1 MSFDMN
7 KSLGFILNRTAL
19 ASKNAFNQKIKDYE
33 ISPEQWS
40 VIYRVVETPGIS
52 QKVVS
57 DSTYKDQGNLTRMID
72 KLVKNGFLTKKQNS
86 KNRRE
91 IQLFP
96 TNKSID
102 LSKTVAKHSTQHNNN
117 MLNSFSNEEKEQLFS
132 LLNKVYDNLNTK
144 D

>member
-1 MSFDMN
+1 MSFDMD

-40 VIYRVVETPGIS
+40 VIYRVVEAPGIS

-86 KNRRE
+86 KNFKAVDNKKFN
-91 IQLFP
+91 FP
-96 TNKSID
+96 YCDI
-102 LSKTVAKHSTQHNNN
+102 
-117 MLNSFSNEEKEQLFS
+117 
-132 LLNKVYDNLNTK
+132 
-144 D
+144 

>member
-40 VIYRVVETPGIS
+40 VIYRVVEAPGIS

-96 TNKSID
+96 TNKCID
-102 LSKTVAKHSTQHNNN
+102 LSKTVAKYSTQHNKN
-117 MLNSFSNEEKEQLFS
+117 MLNNFSKEEKEQLFS
-132 LLNKVYDNLNTK
+132 LLNKVYDNLNKK

>member
-19 ASKNAFNQKIKDYE
+19 ASKSAFNQKIKDYE

-86 KNRRE
+86 ENRRE

-96 TNKSID
+96 TTKSVD
-102 LSKTVAKHSTQHNNN
+102 LSKTIAKHSTEHNQN
-117 MLNSFSNEEKEQLFS
+117 MLNNFSKEEKEQLFS
-132 LLNKVYDNLNTK
+132 LLNKVYENLNKK